1 MGEITSEGGKE
12 GEPQQMKTGPEGSES
27 GNPGSVHPGARS
39 NKREFVRGKVS
50 MIVRNGRHQE
60 GSLIK
65 DPSRSLWMRSWKC

>member
-1 MGEITSEGGKE
+1 
-12 GEPQQMKTGPEGSES
+12 MKTGPEGSES
-27 GNPGSVHPGARS
+27 GNPGSVQPGARS

-65 DPSRSLWMRSWKC
+65 EQSLSGCVPGSEERDLVQNQIRFTEL